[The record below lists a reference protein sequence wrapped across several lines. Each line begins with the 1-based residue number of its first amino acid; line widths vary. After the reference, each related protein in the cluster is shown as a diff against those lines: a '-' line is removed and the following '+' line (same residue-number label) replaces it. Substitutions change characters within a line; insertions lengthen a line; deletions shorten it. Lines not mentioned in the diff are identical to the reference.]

1 MIEVI
6 GWIGALLLATCGLPQ
21 LIKTLRTRSF
31 DGLSLTFVTWWLLG
45 EVLTLAYVAYV
56 AFRWPL
62 IFNYGFNIAVCV
74 IILTAYL
81 FLRQGKKK

>member
-1 MIEVI
+1 MRIMMEVM
-6 GWIGALLLATCGLPQ
+6 GWTGVL
-21 LIKTLRTRSF
+21 
-31 DGLSLTFVTWWLLG
+31 LLG

-74 IILTAYL
+74 IILTACL
-81 FLRQGKKK
+81 FFRPGKKK